1 MPENKFSDS
10 WRACADSLLA
20 IPYPERARLAQALPA
35 FVAGLDLA
43 SDYEAHGAGS
53 AGTLLFL
60 QELSSEIGG
69 EATALQGDRQADPAA
84 TSSG

>member
-1 MPENKFSDS
+1 MS
-10 WRACADSLLA
+10 
-20 IPYPERARLAQALPA
+20 YPAQARLAQALPA